1 MILHAGDATMRRHR
15 RVRFRRGSMH
25 RQRPDVRQHH
35 REFQVR
41 VPARVQAIRE
51 EELGFRMT
59 IGLVLN
65 HDSEIRFPI
74 LATQDSDLDSLVQ

>member
-1 MILHAGDATMRRHR
+1 M
-15 RVRFRRGSMH
+15 
-25 RQRPDVRQHH
+25 
-35 REFQVR
+35 R